1 MPTAA
6 LYSSG
11 RQHPRAP
18 LNPSASP
25 LLAALASNGPYRRS
39 VKGKI
44 PQYPAGV
51 ILTRYPHTNTGMVRL
66 NTLDTRNFR
75 RLNTYMNPTQI
86 RRR

>member
-11 RQHPRAP
+11 QQRRRAP

-25 LLAALASNGPYRRS
+25 LLAALASNGPYRQA
-39 VKGKI
+39 VKGGI
-44 PQYPAGV
+44 PQYPPAV
-51 ILTRYPHTNTGMVRL
+51 VLTRYPHTNTGMVRL
-66 NTLDTRNFR
+66 NTFDTRSFKN
-75 RLNTYMNPTQI
+75 LNTLMNPTQI